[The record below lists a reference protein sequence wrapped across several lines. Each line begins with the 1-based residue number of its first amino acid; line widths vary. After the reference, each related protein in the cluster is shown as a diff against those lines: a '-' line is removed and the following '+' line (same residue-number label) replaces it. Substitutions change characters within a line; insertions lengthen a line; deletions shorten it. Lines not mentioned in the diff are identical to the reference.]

1 MFTGIVDHT
10 GRISSIQSTSTGL
23 RFTIQTSFNDMKE
36 GESIS
41 VDGVCLTVLNPKPQV
56 FECDL
61 SPETLSLTI
70 GRNYREQSELN
81 IERALLQGDRMGGHY
96 VTGHVD
102 QTAKVSSRI
111 QHGEFTELR
120 FEGIN
125 PTYGNLLVKKGS
137 ITVNGV
143 SLTVNEVGT
152 GSDGKPLFTVMLIP
166 HTLERTNL
174 KNLSVGDQV
183 NLEFDWMTKIIV
195 REVQTVLQ
203 NLKDN
208 ACKTNLPL

>member
-10 GRISSIQSTSTGL
+10 GSITSIQSTLTGL
-23 RFTIQTSFNDMKE
+23 KFTIRTQFSDMKE

-41 VDGVCLTVLNPKPQV
+41 VDGVCLTVLNPKPNL

-61 SPETLSLTI
+61 SPETLALTI
-70 GRNYREQSELN
+70 GRNYREQATLN

-102 QTAKVSSRI
+102 QTAKVSSLI
-111 QHGEFTELR
+111 QHGEFTEMR

-125 PTYGNLLVKKGS
+125 PSYANLLVKKGS
-137 ITVNGV
+137 VTVNGV

-152 GSDGKPLFTVMLIP
+152 GHDGKPSFTVMLIP

-174 KNLSVGDQV
+174 KNQMVGDFV

-195 REVQTVLQ
+195 REVQNVLQ
-203 NLKDN
+203 NLKEN
-208 ACKTNLPL
+208 TCKTNLPL